1 MRFVGYILSV
11 VLGVMAIVAC
21 APSRYMIDVE
31 IRQPSKAGVDLTGKN
46 VTVVYGQEGV
56 YPNDLF
62 LESMAGGFARNL
74 KVRYQD
80 AIGDVKLLSLRSA
93 SDYANRDSMLNLLM
107 QTGAD
112 AVFLLDK
119 IDFSSSSA
127 TFILK
132 CYDGM
137 NQEDK
142 VQLFSGSH
150 VVRPMNGDGQVKSAG
165 ADAGKEIAAAFE
177 PQWIHEQYSLY
188 YFESSDWYSA
198 LEKAE
203 AFDWKGAMDIW
214 MTYLQANDPLKRAG
228 ASYNMATACYMMG
241 DYHLA
246 LRWLDYADQDAD
258 LIVSAGLRKRIN
270 LSLQGRR

>member
-93 SDYANRDSMLNLLM
+93 SDHANRDSMLNLLM

-119 IDFSSSSA
+119 IDFNSSSA

-150 VVRPMNGDGQVKSAG
+150 VVHPMNGDGQVKSAG

>member
-1 MRFVGYILSV
+1 MRFAGYILSV

-93 SDYANRDSMLNLLM
+93 SDHANRDSMLNLLM

-150 VVRPMNGDGQVKSAG
+150 VVHPMNGDGQVKSAG

-214 MTYLQANDPLKRAG
+214 MAYLQANDPLKRAG

-258 LIVSAGLRKRIN
+258 LIVSAGLRKRIK